1 MIRHA
6 ARLSAVLAG
15 VTATGLLL
23 APVPA
28 GAVEPQPLVPV
39 PLSIVYP
46 CPVNWTNVI
55 VGTDQGDD
63 IVGTSGNDLILGLGG
78 DDVIYGG
85 GGRDTILGGNGD
97 DILAGAQD
105 DDCILGGA
113 GADVSVLFCYTVPNG
128 NDESYSVAYRYE
140 Y

>member
-1 MIRHA
+1 MIRHP

-15 VTATGLLL
+15 VTAPGLLL
-23 APVPA
+23 AAPA
-28 GAVEPQPLVPV
+28 GAVEPQPPVPV
-39 PLSIVYP
+39 PLPIVYP
-46 CPVNWTNVI
+46 CPVNWTNII
-55 VGTDQGDD
+55 VGTDQDDD

-78 DDVIYGG
+78 DDVIYGD

-113 GADVSVLFCYTVPNG
+113 GADESVLFYYTVPNG
-128 NDESYSVAYRYE
+128 NDDSYSVAYSYQ